1 MQIPSPF
8 RADQPPL
15 EKYKDGDA
23 VYFRRTLF
31 PSALRDAPER
41 GAWVR
46 GTVTSKTLHP
56 LWQESEPGLVIQ
68 IDAEPGTYRD
78 KDGKPIMNIEVKKKD
93 VQTDVK
99 LLNWT
104 ESAERRTPGWALAAA
119 AALAEKTRR
128 RGGAKKR
135 RKSHKRKSHKRKS
148 HKRKSRKRKSRT
160 RKSRK

>member
-15 EKYKDGDA
+15 EEYKVGEA

-31 PSALRDAPER
+31 PSSLRDAPER

-68 IDAEPGTYRD
+68 IDAELGTYRD
-78 KDGKPIMNIEVKKKD
+78 KDGKPIMNIEVKEED
-93 VQTDVK
+93 VQADVS
-99 LLNWT
+99 LPNWWG
-104 ESAERRTPGWALAAA
+104 SAAA

-135 RKSHKRKSHKRKS
+135 RKSRKRKSR
-148 HKRKSRKRKSRT
+148 KRKSRKRKSRT